1 MIIEFQIPKFQPKLK
16 KNVTKFILNAF
27 ILTNSKKTGI
37 MQLTYLLPL
46 ILSSSFAYA
55 SNHMPEPPDS
65 LNKLIEPSI
74 ITSLDAFAEEAECWT
89 PAQKQEFASVFFIER
104 GKFTIPKE
112 PIVLKS
118 FEKP

>member
-1 MIIEFQIPKFQPKLK
+1 
-16 KNVTKFILNAF
+16 
-27 ILTNSKKTGI
+27 
-37 MQLTYLLPL
+37 
-46 ILSSSFAYA
+46 
-55 SNHMPEPPDS
+55 MPEPPDS

>member
-1 MIIEFQIPKFQPKLK
+1 MY
-16 KNVTKFILNAF
+16 
-27 ILTNSKKTGI
+27 LTV
-37 MQLTYLLPL
+37 LLPL
-46 ILSSSFAYA
+46 LFLSSLAYA

-65 LNKLIEPSI
+65 LTKVLEPSI

-89 PAQKQEFASVFFIER
+89 PEQKKEFADVFFIER